1 MGWQDAP
8 VVEEGGE
15 VGQPAWMSAPPVDSA
30 EGDVQPTAKAA
41 PVEKSDWESAKESL
55 GKFGFDEYLQQN
67 ASVNAGLYAR
77 KKITG
82 DRTEGTLTFPN
93 QELGFMDTI
102 KETGKFFAEKPITAF
117 VELAKGVIYN
127 PELLGLGAFQSAAHA
142 ARLAEA
148 AKLGATARAI
158 AVTGASAIEGGA
170 VMGGMSLAQQ
180 LGQKETVNMGEV
192 GAAAAIG
199 AVTVP
204 LLKGVVEGYKG
215 AGRWAEGRGK
225 VEPKVEAEPLPDRF
239 QDWVEPNGEVRS
251 PGEAA
256 YRQPNV
262 FQDLPGDVELYA
274 ACKAQNMMQ
283 AGVS

>member
-30 EGDVQPTAKAA
+30 EEAMQPTAKAA

-55 GKFGFDEYLQQN
+55 GKFSFDEYLQQN

-93 QELGFMDTI
+93 QELGFMDAI

-117 VELAKGVIYN
+117 VELAKGIIYN
-127 PELLGLGAFQSAAHA
+127 PELLGLGAFQSVAHA

-158 AVTGASAIEGGA
+158 AVTGASAVEGGGVPVSTVSGEYR
-170 VMGGMSLAQQ
+170 VMVNGGYINIS
-180 LGQKETVNMGEV
+180 
-192 GAAAAIG
+192 
-199 AVTVP
+199 
-204 LLKGVVEGYKG
+204 
-215 AGRWAEGRGK
+215 
-225 VEPKVEAEPLPDRF
+225 
-239 QDWVEPNGEVRS
+239 S
-251 PGEAA
+251 P
-256 YRQPNV
+256 YIT
-262 FQDLPGDVELYA
+262 
-274 ACKAQNMMQ
+274 K
-283 AGVS
+283 